1 MGIFKSKYSWRGGF
15 AYKVPASTVG
25 TALESIEA
33 RDGNVTSQ
41 SFLEYSRPEDSA
53 THSLFEWDDSIA
65 AEKYRLRQAG
75 AIINQLEVKLEYKD
89 APPQETEI
97 EIVPV
102 KAFMNVAA
110 KAPTETGV
118 FVNAVTVQSEKEY
131 RSAVLKNAL
140 GDLKAFQKKYSNFK
154 EFSKVIA
161 AITEVEKDLN
171 NAC

>member
-53 THSLFEWDDSIA
+53 THSMFEWDDTIA

-75 AIINQLEVKLEYKD
+75 AIINQLEVKLEFENSPTHE
-89 APPQETEI
+89 AEI
-97 EIVPV
+97 KVVPI
-102 KAFMNVAA
+102 KAFMNVSA
-110 KAPTETGV
+110 KAPTEAGV
-118 FVNAVTVQSEKEY
+118 FVNAVAVQQEDEY
-131 RSAVLKNAL
+131 RNTVLQNAL
-140 GDLKAFQKKYSNFK
+140 SELRAFQRKYSNFS
-154 EFSKVIA
+154 EFSKVFD
-161 AITEVEKDLN
+161 AIKEIE
-171 NAC
+171 NAS

>member
-53 THSLFEWDDSIA
+53 THSMFEWDDTIA

-75 AIINQLEVKLEYKD
+75 AIINQLEVKIEYEED
-89 APPQETEI
+89 PVLETEI
-97 EIVPV
+97 KIVPV

-118 FVNAVTVQSEKEY
+118 FINAITVQTEEEY
-131 RSAVLKNAL
+131 RRAVIKNAI
-140 GDLKAFQKKYSNFK
+140 GDLRAFQKKYSNFK
-154 EFSKVIA
+154 EFSKVFA
-161 AITEVEKDLN
+161 AIKEAEKDLN
-171 NAC
+171 SAS

>member
-41 SFLEYSRPEDSA
+41 RFLEYSRPEDSA
-53 THSLFEWDDSIA
+53 THSMFEWDDTIA

-75 AIINQLEVKLEYKD
+75 AIINQLEVKIEYEED
-89 APPQETEI
+89 PVRETEI
-97 EIVPV
+97 KIVPV

-118 FVNAVTVQSEKEY
+118 FINAITVQTEEEY
-131 RSAVLKNAL
+131 RRAVIKNAL
-140 GDLKAFQKKYSNFK
+140 GDLRAFQKKYSNFK
-154 EFSKVIA
+154 EFSKVFA
-161 AITEVEKDLN
+161 AIKEAEKDLN
-171 NAC
+171 SAS